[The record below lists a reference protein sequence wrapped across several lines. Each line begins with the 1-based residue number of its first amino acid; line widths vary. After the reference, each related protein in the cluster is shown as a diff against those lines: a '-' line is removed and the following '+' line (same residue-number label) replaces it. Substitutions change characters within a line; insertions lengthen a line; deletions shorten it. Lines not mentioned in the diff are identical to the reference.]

1 MDAENTHQV
10 FDWLWTSG
18 QLSEADIAA
27 LPRLGVDT
35 VINLAPPTAHNA
47 LPGEAEHITALG
59 LSYIQIPVDWE
70 QPQISDYQTFSVLL
84 RALQREG
91 RRVWVHCARNMRVSA
106 FVYLYRRIELGEAE
120 EVARFPMR
128 EVWVGNGV
136 WGEFIAV
143 CMEGVD

>member
-18 QLSEADIAA
+18 QLSVADIAA

-47 LPGEAEHITALG
+47 LLGEAEHITALG

-70 QPQISDYQTFSVLL
+70 QPQVSDYQTFSVLL

-106 FVYLYRRIELGEAE
+106 FVGSALTD
-120 EVARFPMR
+120 RFR
-128 EVWVGNGV
+128 
-136 WGEFIAV
+136 
-143 CMEGVD
+143 